1 MSATPVAPMA
11 STQEADVL
19 RRLMTRRRSCRA
31 FRTDPVPHELIEQIV
46 GIAGQSP
53 SWCNTQPWQV
63 VITEGSATDSFRGA
77 LTQHLDGSPTPE
89 PDFAFPQR
97 YPDAYD
103 ERRKAAGWQLY
114 DSVGITR
121 GDRAASGRQAA
132 RNFALF
138 DAPHLAIV
146 TTEKELGTYGV
157 LDCGFYVSA
166 FLLAAESVGVGAIA
180 QASLASYPRLVRE
193 HFMLPPSRLVICGIS
208 FGWPDDTHRA
218 NGFRTPRAPIHE
230 LVTWAT
236 SRDATS

>member
-1 MSATPVAPMA
+1 MSATPTAPSS
-11 STQEADVL
+11 STLESDVL

-31 FRTDPVPHELIEQIV
+31 FRSDPVPRELIERIV
-46 GIAGQSP
+46 EIAGQSP

-63 VITEGSATDSFRGA
+63 VITEGSATDSFRDA
-77 LTQHLDGSPTPE
+77 LTQHLDGSPNPE

-97 YPDAYD
+97 YPGAYD
-103 ERRKAAGWQLY
+103 QRRKAAGWQLY

-121 GDRAASGRQAA
+121 GDRAASARQAA

-166 FLLAAESVGVGAIA
+166 FLLAAESVGLGAIA
-180 QASLASYPRLVRE
+180 QASLACYPRLVRE
-193 HFMLPPSRLVICGIS
+193 HFTLPLSRLVVCGIS
-208 FGWPDDTHRA
+208 FGWPDHSHPA
-218 NGFRTPRAPIHE
+218 NGFRTPRAPTYD
-230 LVTWAT
+230 LVTWVT
-236 SRDATS
+236 NGDAAS